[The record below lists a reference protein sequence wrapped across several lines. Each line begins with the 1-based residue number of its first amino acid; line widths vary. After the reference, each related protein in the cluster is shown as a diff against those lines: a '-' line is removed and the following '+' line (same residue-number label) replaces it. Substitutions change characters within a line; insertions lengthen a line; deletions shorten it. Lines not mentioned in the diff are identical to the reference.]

1 MGNTKSQ
8 NAKPQKKKTPWL
20 PLIAA
25 VLVILVVAVALFS
38 KDKTADPAGGDS
50 LTLQPGESLDIPLE
64 ELSTA
69 ARFYPVEVN
78 GTQMEII
85 ALEDASG
92 EIRTAFNTCQI
103 CYLSGRGYYEQEGSV
118 LVCQNCGSQFTA
130 DQVGVQAGGCNPWPI
145 LPEDRTV
152 TGETLSISYDTLD
165 EATQIFADWKAAF

>member
-8 NAKPQKKKTPWL
+8 NTKPQKKKTPWL
-20 PLIAA
+20 PLVAV
-25 VLVILVVAVALFS
+25 VLVVLVVAVALFS
-38 KDKTADPAGGDS
+38 RNGTTDPTGGDS
-50 LTLQPGESLDIPLE
+50 LALQPGESLDIPLD
-64 ELSTA
+64 ELSST

-85 ALEDASG
+85 ALDASG

-130 DQVGVQAGGCNPWPI
+130 DQVGVQTGGCNPWPI

>member
-1 MGNTKSQ
+1 MGNTKSK

-20 PLIAA
+20 PLAA
-25 VLVILVVAVALFS
+25 VVLVVLVAAVALFS

-50 LTLQPGESLDIPLE
+50 LALQPGESLDIPLE
-64 ELSTA
+64 ELSAA

-103 CYLSGRGYYEQEGSV
+103 CYLSGQGYYKQEGSV

-145 LPEDRTV
+145 LPENRTV
-152 TGETLSISYDTLD
+152 TGETLSIPYDTLD

>member
-1 MGNTKSQ
+1 MENT
-8 NAKPQKKKTPWL
+8 NPQKKKKPWL
-20 PLIAA
+20 PLAA
-25 VLVILVVAVALFS
+25 VVLVVLVAAVALFS
-38 KDKTADPAGGDS
+38 RSGATDPTAGDS
-50 LTLQPGESLDIPLE
+50 LSLQPGEILDIPLE
-64 ELSTA
+64 ELSAA

-85 ALEDASG
+85 ALEDTSG

-103 CYLSGRGYYEQEGSV
+103 CYLSGRGYYEQDGSV
-118 LVCQNCGSQFTA
+118 LVCQNCGSQFTV

-165 EATQIFADWKAAF
+165 EATQIFASWKTAF

>member
-8 NAKPQKKKTPWL
+8 NKKTPWL
-20 PLIAA
+20 PLAA
-25 VLVILVVAVALFS
+25 VVLVVLVAAVALFS
-38 KDKTADPAGGDS
+38 RSGATDPTGGDS

-64 ELSTA
+64 ELSAA

-85 ALEDASG
+85 ALEDTSG

-103 CYLSGRGYYEQEGSV
+103 CYLSGRGYYEQDGSV

-130 DQVGVQAGGCNPWPI
+130 DQVGGSGRELQSLAHPPRGPDG
-145 LPEDRTV
+145 DRRSP
-152 TGETLSISYDTLD
+152 LHPL
-165 EATQIFADWKAAF
+165 